1 MDVRNW
7 AFLEKRLNELGTI
20 KGELSSGGFAE
31 QIAFTAFFWTLIQ
44 FNASDSEE
52 MFRAG
57 AMSLPDYLTPAN
69 RQTIESICH
78 TLGAWLD
85 EQPPDSHPR
94 YADLRAVVEIGKQAT
109 THPLFEPRTYR
120 RD

>member
-7 AFLEKRLNELGTI
+7 AFLEKRLDELGAI
-20 KGELSSGGFAE
+20 RGELSGGGFAE

-44 FNASDSEE
+44 FSASENEDL
-52 MFRAG
+52 FRAG

-69 RQTIESICH
+69 RKTIESICH
-78 TLGAWLD
+78 TLDAWLVD
-85 EQPPDSHPR
+85 QAPDSHPR

-109 THPLFEPRTYR
+109 IHPLFEPRKLR
-120 RD
+120 GD

>member
-31 QIAFTAFFWTLIQ
+31 QIAYTAFFWTLLQ
-44 FNASDSEE
+44 FYSSDDEDR
-52 MFRAG
+52 FRAG

-69 RQTIESICH
+69 RKTIETICH
-78 TLGAWLD
+78 SLEAWLAT
-85 EQPPDSHPR
+85 QPPDSHPQI
-94 YADLRAVVEIGKQAT
+94 ANLRAVIEIGKQAT
-109 THPLFEPRTYR
+109 IHPLFEPRKFR
-120 RD
+120 GS